1 MEVSRRTD
9 TDPYKTQK
17 LPRYVNT
24 ELWDELFD
32 ALINIP
38 SARQIPS
45 LSLLEEKLSSALHG
59 LNKRRVIESIN
70 KFNSALD
77 Q

>member
-24 ELWDELFD
+24 TLWDELFD

-38 SARQIPS
+38 NAKQIPS
-45 LSLLEEKLSSALHG
+45 LSLLEEKLSSVLYG
-59 LNKRRVIESIN
+59 LNERRVIESIN
-70 KFNSALD
+70 RFNSALD